1 MARSA
6 LFLRNP
12 APSAGWYF
20 AQNDVAQVRKVKTTI
35 LRGQVAVHNGEVRI
49 KKGYGKFV
57 KRNKVSGML

>member
-20 AQNDVAQVRKVKTTI
+20 AQNDVAQVRSLPHIEFEVFHFRV
-35 LRGQVAVHNGEVRI
+35 LRNMRI
-49 KKGYGKFV
+49 ASSFV
-57 KRNKVSGML
+57 